1 MTNIGYA
8 PIGVQGDA
16 ILMQSHK
23 NELLKIQEYLKNHP
37 DIKEHQGYTREK
49 VCQEINNNDCFDF
62 LP

>member
-1 MTNIGYA
+1 
-8 PIGVQGDA
+8 
-16 ILMQSHK
+16 MQSHK